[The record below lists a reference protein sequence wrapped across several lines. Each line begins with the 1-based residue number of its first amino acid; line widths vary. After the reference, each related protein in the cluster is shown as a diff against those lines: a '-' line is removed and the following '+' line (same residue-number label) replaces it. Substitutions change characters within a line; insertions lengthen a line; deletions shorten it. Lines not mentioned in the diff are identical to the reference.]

1 MKKKLYDFSLGTAII
16 ILSAYLIA
24 ILFIG
29 YSAFSGEEVH
39 ILSLVLFILL
49 IVSLVIVIWYYVI
62 LVVFIDEKGVRHG
75 KKFIHKKDVKY
86 SIVYNQRFRYNEL
99 IFRNKYV
106 NYDKLSKKDLKKKQ
120 IIVQYFPKYE
130 QILKTYFAKK

>member
-75 KKFIHKKDVKY
+75 KNLFIKDVKY